1 MTITEKTFAAFLK
14 CTTKCHLAAHNVVGA
29 STEFSQSQEH
39 LRENFKQIARDRLC
53 RAVGDGQW
61 YAGTPDLR
69 CLEDHRYRLI
79 VDYVVALP
87 DIQARL
93 DGLEGI
99 RAASRSLDCPYI
111 PIRFVPSEKVSTHD
125 KVLLAFEAFAFSQ
138 ICGKTPRIGRIIHGR
153 QYTTLTVQLAGLLDK
168 VRLVLG
174 NIATQQVTTT
184 APPVVLNKHCPECEF
199 QSRCRQTAIEKDDLS
214 LLPNIRE
221 KERKKQND
229 KGIFTVLQLSYT
241 FRPRRRFAHGSLK
254 LQPALKALALRKNQ
268 IHIVG
273 SPTLS
278 LSGIPVY
285 IDVEGDPDRDFYYL
299 VGLRIGSGDS
309 VVRHSFWANDLAD
322 ERGMWEDCLR
332 VLRKIE
338 NLRLIHY
345 GSYKTQFLKRMRT
358 RYPNIEGSSF
368 LGHLI
373 SSALN
378 LLSVIYAH
386 VYFPSYSN
394 GLKEVA
400 SYLRFRWSDGAASGL
415 TALVWRS
422 QWESSHDPS
431 LKERLL
437 TYNAEDCEAAE
448 KVTEALCEVCRPRSS
463 EDAPK
468 LAAVD
473 VDSLKREY
481 PQRFGEVEFAL
492 PEFQRI
498 NEAAYWDYQRNKVY
512 IRSNQR
518 LKRLSRKTAMERP
531 LAKVRVNKVIAV
543 EEQRPPS
550 CLCCNSTLIY
560 KYGKMNQI
568 VYDLMF
574 STAGVKRWVTR
585 YSFSRYICWHC
596 KATLQLYVHKQ
607 KYGIGLRSY
616 LLYEIIELQIPQNA
630 VSKTVRQLFSLPLS
644 RGAVNRVKAT
654 EADRYEGTYKAILD
668 RVAAGSLVHADETKV
683 AINGKDGYVWVF
695 TNLEDVAFVYSE
707 TREART
713 VQDVLL
719 SFRGVLVSDF
729 YAGYDSIDCPQQKC
743 LIHLIRDMNDDLCK
757 QPYNEEIR
765 TMAQAFSDLV
775 KPIIESVDR
784 FGLKT
789 LHLRKH
795 RRSVDEFY
803 DGLSEHRYQTDVAAS
818 YKKRFEKNRNKLL
831 TFLDHD
837 GVPWNNNNAEHAIK
851 AFVRLR
857 RSIGGKSSTKSIQDY
872 LVLLSISETCKYKG
886 ASFLRFLQS
895 GQVDIDSFA
904 GGSSKPAHSLQAV
917 RG

>member
-1 MTITEKTFAAFLK
+1 
-14 CTTKCHLAAHNVVGA
+14 V
-29 STEFSQSQEH
+29 
-39 LRENFKQIARDRLC
+39 
-53 RAVGDGQW
+53 
-61 YAGTPDLR
+61 DL
-69 CLEDHRYRLI
+69 
-79 VDYVVALP
+79 
-87 DIQARL
+87 
-93 DGLEGI
+93 
-99 RAASRSLDCPYI
+99 
-111 PIRFVPSEKVSTHD
+111 
-125 KVLLAFEAFAFSQ
+125 
-138 ICGKTPRIGRIIHGR
+138 
-153 QYTTLTVQLAGLLDK
+153 
-168 VRLVLG
+168 
-174 NIATQQVTTT
+174 
-184 APPVVLNKHCPECEF
+184 
-199 QSRCRQTAIEKDDLS
+199 
-214 LLPNIRE
+214 
-221 KERKKQND
+221 
-229 KGIFTVLQLSYT
+229 
-241 FRPRRRFAHGSLK
+241 
-254 LQPALKALALRKNQ
+254 
-268 IHIVG
+268 
-273 SPTLS
+273 
-278 LSGIPVY
+278 
-285 IDVEGDPDRDFYYL
+285 
-299 VGLRIGSGDS
+299 
-309 VVRHSFWANDLAD
+309 
-322 ERGMWEDCLR
+322 
-332 VLRKIE
+332 
-338 NLRLIHY
+338 
-345 GSYKTQFLKRMRT
+345 
-358 RYPNIEGSSF
+358 
-368 LGHLI
+368 
-373 SSALN
+373 
-378 LLSVIYAH
+378 
-386 VYFPSYSN
+386 
-394 GLKEVA
+394 
-400 SYLRFRWSDGAASGL
+400 
-415 TALVWRS
+415 
-422 QWESSHDPS
+422 
-431 LKERLL
+431 
-437 TYNAEDCEAAE
+437 
-448 KVTEALCEVCRPRSS
+448 
-463 EDAPK
+463 
-468 LAAVD
+468 
-473 VDSLKREY
+473 LKREY

-531 LAKVRVNKVIAV
+531 LAKVRVNKVITV

-596 KATLQLYVHKQ
+596 KATLQLYVHRQ

-668 RVAAGSLVHADETKV
+668 RVAAGSLVHADETRV

-818 YKKRFEKNRNKLL
+818 YKKRFEKNRNKLF

-857 RSIGGKSSTKSIQDY
+857 RSIGGKSSTKGIQDY

>member
-14 CTTKCHLAAHNVVGA
+14 CTTKCHLAAHNVVGV

-61 YAGTPDLR
+61 YAGTPELR

-99 RAASRSLDCPYI
+99 RAASRRLDCPYI

-138 ICGKTPRIGRIIHGR
+138 VCGKTPRIGRIIHGR
-153 QYTTLTVQLAGLLDK
+153 HYTTLTVQLAGLLDK

-174 NIATQQVTTT
+174 DMATQQATTT

-199 QSRCRQTAIEKDDLS
+199 QSRCRQTAIENDDLS

-221 KERKKQND
+221 KERTKQNG

-241 FRPRRRFAHGSLK
+241 FRPRRHPAHGSLK
-254 LQPALKALALRKNQ
+254 HQPALKALALRKNQ

-345 GSYKTQFLKRMRT
+345 GSYETQFLKRMRT
-358 RYPNIEGSSF
+358 RYPNIEGSFF

-386 VYFPSYSN
+386 VYFPTYSN

-400 SYLRFRWSDGAASGL
+400 GYLGFRWSGGAASGL

-463 EDAPK
+463 EDAPM

-518 LKRLSRKTAMERP
+518 LKRLSRKTTMERP
-531 LAKVRVNKVIAV
+531 LAKVRINKVISV
-543 EEQRPPS
+543 EEQRPPY

-630 VSKTVRQLFSLPLS
+630 VSKNVRQLFSLPLS

-654 EADRYEGTYKAILD
+654 EADKYEGTYKAILD

-795 RRSVDEFY
+795 RRAVDEFY
-803 DGLSEHRYQTDVAAS
+803 DGLSDDRYQTDVAAS
-818 YKKRFEKNRNKLL
+818 YKKRFEKNRNKLF

-857 RSIGGKSSTKSIQDY
+857 RSIGGKSSTKGIQDY

-904 GGSSKPAHSLQAV
+904 GGSSKPAHSLPAV

>member
-1 MTITEKTFAAFLK
+1 LV
-14 CTTKCHLAAHNVVGA
+14 LSLV
-29 STEFSQSQEH
+29 
-39 LRENFKQIARDRLC
+39 RRAR
-53 RAVGDGQW
+53 
-61 YAGTPDLR
+61 
-69 CLEDHRYRLI
+69 
-79 VDYVVALP
+79 
-87 DIQARL
+87 
-93 DGLEGI
+93 
-99 RAASRSLDCPYI
+99 LDCPYI
-111 PIRFVPSEKVSTHD
+111 PIRFVPSEKLSMND
-125 KVLLAFEAFAFSQ
+125 KLLLAFDAVAFSQ
-138 ICGKTPRIGRIIHGR
+138 PYGKTPRAGRILHGR
-153 QYTTLTVQLAGLLDK
+153 
-168 VRLVLG
+168 
-174 NIATQQVTTT
+174 NHIIATVPLPALLGKIQRVLRAINDQQTNAT
-184 APPVVLNKHCPECEF
+184 PPPLALNKHCAECEF

-214 LLPNIRE
+214 LLPNISE
-221 KERKKQND
+221 KERRKQND

-241 FRPRRRFAHGSLK
+241 FRPRRRPAHGLLK
-254 LQPALKALALRKNQ
+254 HQPALKALAFRKNQ
-268 IHIVG
+268 IHIFG

-278 LSGIPVY
+278 LSGTPVH

-299 VGLRIGSGDS
+299 VGLRIGSGGS
-309 VVRHSFWANDLAD
+309 AIRHCFWANDLAD
-322 ERGMWEDCLR
+322 ERTMWECCLR
-332 VLRKIE
+332 VLSVID
-338 NLRLIHY
+338 NPQLIHY
-345 GSYKTQFLKRMRT
+345 GSYETQFLKRMRT

-373 SSALN
+373 SSAIN

-386 VYFPSYSN
+386 VYFPTYSN

-400 SYLRFRWSDGAASGL
+400 SYLGFRWSDAAASGL

-437 TYNAEDCEAAE
+437 VYNAEDCEAAE
-448 KVTEALCEVCRPRSS
+448 RVTEALCGVCRPRSS
-463 EDAPK
+463 GEAPK
-468 LAAVD
+468 QAVVD

-531 LAKVRVNKVIAV
+531 LAKVRVNKVITV
-543 EEQRPPS
+543 EEQRPAS
-550 CLCCNSTLIY
+550 CRCCNSKLIY
-560 KYGKMNQI
+560 KFGKMNQI

-574 STAGVKRWVTR
+574 SNAGVKRWVTR
-585 YSFSRYICWHC
+585 YLFSRYICWHC
-596 KATLQLYVHKQ
+596 KATLQLYVRKQ

-630 VSKTVRQLFSLPLS
+630 IAKTVRQLFSLPLS

-654 EADRYEGTYKAILD
+654 EADRYEGTYRAILD

-729 YAGYDSIDCPQQKC
+729 YAGYDSIECPQQKC

-765 TMAQAFSDLV
+765 TMAQAFCDLV
-775 KPIIESVDR
+775 KPMIESVDR

-789 LHLRKH
+789 HHLRKH

-803 DGLSEHRYQTDVAAS
+803 GDLSEHDYQTDVAAS
-818 YKKRFEKNRNKLL
+818 YKKRFEKNRNKLF

-857 RSIGGKSSTKSIQDY
+857 RSIGGKSSTRGIRDY

-904 GGSSKPAHSLQAV
+904 SGSSKPAHPSRVV
-917 RG
+917 RA